1 MNPFA
6 IRWGSAMNKPEKIKL
21 RDVPPGVEVVQEG
34 GSIVLRRI
42 VGVKK
47 FRKIADKVLANRP
60 KPKKGASIVR
70 ELNESRH
77 RGRR

>member
-6 IRWGSAMNKPEKIKL
+6 IALRPAVNKPEKIKL
-21 RDVPPGVEVVQEG
+21 RDVPPGTEVVQEG

-42 VGVKK
+42 VDVKK

-60 KPKKGASIVR
+60 KLKKGASIVR